1 MDRKNGNTEYYLGL
15 DMGTNSVGWAVTT
28 PGYDVV
34 KKHGKALWGIRLFE
48 EGKTAADRRAFRTA
62 RRRTARRSRR
72 LDLLQ
77 ELFAPA
83 VTAKDPGFFQRLNDA
98 RYLPDDKKEEQK
110 NTLFFDPDFTDK
122 DYHKAYPTIYHLRL
136 DLMKTDGPRDVRL
149 VYLALHHLIKHRG
162 HFLFESYN
170 PGQGGQEGRQ
180 AAEQFFNTTREVLDA
195 ELPAGKEE
203 ETALILEDKT
213 YGIRD
218 KAARLCVL
226 WGDSKSKMYKALASL
241 LAGGKVKLSVLYGD
255 EALKDADPKD
265 VSLSDA
271 GYDDN
276 AVKLQSALGDRFDL
290 ISSAKAVYDWSLL
303 AELMDGCS
311 TLSEAKVKIYE
322 KHKADLA
329 RLKKFLR
336 PHPAVYKTMFQSA
349 EKGSYASYAGVH
361 KVHGKKQPIASR
373 VQYDEFL
380 DGLKKVLAKLP
391 PSPEREEILQ
401 EIDAKRFLPKSV
413 SKDNGVIPY
422 QLQEKEMKLILE
434 HASRYLPFLN
444 ESDGKWTVKEKILS
458 LLTFRIPYY
467 VGPLNTHDKEKGF
480 AWAVR
485 KDPEG
490 HIYPWNFSEKIDVEA
505 SAEAFI
511 RNLTNK
517 CTYLLGEDVLP
528 KCSLLYSEYMVL
540 NELNNVKLPAGP
552 GAGEEEERKLGQR
565 EKEQIIA
572 ELFMKK
578 SKVTAKMLE
587 KFLQQERI
595 LQKGEH
601 ISGIDGDFKAS
612 LVSWRDLDRILGAGK
627 YSRAEREDMIRLI
640 TIFGAERSML
650 RRQLKMRHPGLSG
663 KQADDLSRLRY
674 KDWGRLSEK
683 FLTKIRPDQNPL
695 VNPATGEVEN
705 IIEAMRTHPL
715 NLMQILS
722 SDYGYRDAVDKLN
735 DAKAGGKTFNY
746 HSLEEMDLSPSVRRP
761 VWQTLA
767 IIKEVCHIMGG
778 APSRIFVEMAR
789 GKEAASKR
797 TRSRREQLLELYK
810 NCGKDAR
817 EWTEKLKNAPDEALR
832 SDRLY
837 LYYTQM
843 GRCMYTGE
851 TICLEDLQNSNVYDV
866 DHIYP
871 QSKTADDSLVNRV
884 LVKRQVNANKSDEYP
899 LAAAIQQK
907 MRPFWSVLLQKG
919 LIPEEKYRRLTRTTG
934 LSAEELAS
942 FVGRQLVETRQS
954 TKAAAEI
961 LRRLYPDTKIVYA
974 KAGNASRFRQDY
986 GFIKVRDVNDQHHA
1000 KDAYL
1005 NVVVGNVYFTK
1016 FTADPRNFFRE
1027 ANHVY
1032 SLNQAMYKYPVI
1044 RDGVTA
1050 WVPGEDGTI
1059 RTVRRWMGKHN
1070 ILYTRLAHRQTGGF
1084 FDQLLVKKGSGQV
1097 PIKQD
1102 GPISNISRY
1111 GGYNKAAIA
1120 YFMCVEAQNKK
1131 KGALLLV
1138 PVPLYLADQLHS
1150 DADRE
1155 AYCQSFWEANGKD
1168 FTEPH
1173 IKIREIKYDALLEI
1187 DGFRAHI
1194 SGRSN
1199 MRVLL
1204 RNAVQLCLDQDDE
1217 RLIKRISKFLNRKA
1231 LSKEER
1237 ITDFDQI
1244 TERNTMKLYQ
1254 MFERKTKMAVYSKKS
1269 DVLRENLEKGLEK
1282 FCKLSVEDRCNVLN
1296 EILHFFQCDR
1306 TLSDFSKIGGPKKTG
1321 TLLQGFDLTDESNIF
1336 LVEQSVTGFYERK
1349 IPLTLSDPS

>member
-1 MDRKNGNTEYYLGL
+1 MDWEKGKTEYYLGL

-48 EGKTAADRRAFRTA
+48 EGKTAAERRAFRTA
-62 RRRTARRSRR
+62 RRRTGRRSRR
-72 LDLLQ
+72 IDLLQ

-83 VTAKDPGFFQRLNDA
+83 IAAKDPGFFQRLNDA

-122 DYHKAYPTIYHLRL
+122 DYHKAYPTTYHLRL

-162 HFLFESYN
+162 HFLFESYD
-170 PGQGGQEGRQ
+170 PGQGGLEGRKVV
-180 AAEQFFNTTREVLDA
+180 ERFFITAREVLDA
-195 ELPAGKEE
+195 DLPAGKEE
-203 ETALILEDKT
+203 DTAVILEDKT
-213 YGIRD
+213 SGIRD
-218 KAARLCVL
+218 KSARLCVL
-226 WGDSKSKMYKALASL
+226 WGDSKSKIYKALSSL
-241 LAGGKVKLSVLYGD
+241 LAGGKVKLSALYED
-255 EALKDADPKD
+255 ESLQDADPGE

-271 GYDDN
+271 GYEDN
-276 AVKLQSALGDRFDL
+276 APKLQSAVGDRFDL
-290 ISSAKAVYDWSLL
+290 ITAAKAVYDWALL
-303 AELMDGCS
+303 AELMDGCG

-329 RLKKFLR
+329 RLKKLLQ
-336 PHPAVYKTMFQSA
+336 PYPAVYKAMFQSA
-349 EKGSYASYAGVH
+349 GKGSYASYAGLH
-361 KVHGKKQPIASR
+361 KIHGEKQPIEKR

-391 PSPEREEILQ
+391 PSPEREAILQ
-401 EIDAKRFLPKSV
+401 EINVKRFLPKAV

-422 QLQEKEMKLILE
+422 QLQEKEMDLILTR
-434 HASRYLPFLN
+434 ASRYLPFLN
-444 ESDGKWTVKEKILS
+444 KSDGKWTVKEKILS

-490 HIYPWNFSEKIDVEA
+490 HIYPWNFAEKIDVEA

-528 KCSLLYSEYMVL
+528 KSSLLYSEYMVL
-540 NELNNVKLPAGP
+540 NELNNVKVPETP
-552 GAGEEEERKLGQR
+552 GAERKLNR
-565 EKEQIIA
+565 EEKEKIIA

-578 SKVTAKMLE
+578 SKVTAKMME
-587 KFLQQERI
+587 NFLQREGI
-595 LQKGEH
+595 LPKGEH

-612 LVSWRDLDRILGAGK
+612 LAPWRDLDRILGAGQ

-650 RRQLKMRHPGLSG
+650 RRQLEMRYPGLSG
-663 KQADDLSRLRY
+663 KQADDLARLRY

-683 FLTKIRPDQNPL
+683 FLTGIRPSNLDKKAL
-695 VNPATGEVEN
+695 IDPATGEVEN
-705 IIEAMRTHPL
+705 IIEAMRTYSL

-722 SDYGYRDAVDKLN
+722 GDYGYRDAADKFN
-735 DAKAGGKTFNY
+735 DAKAGGKTFDY

-789 GKEAASKR
+789 GKEAAPKR
-797 TRSRREQLLELYK
+797 TRSRREQLIELYK

-817 EWTEKLKNAPDEALR
+817 EWTEKLKNASDEALR
-832 SDRLY
+832 GDRLY

-843 GRCMYTGE
+843 GKCMYTGE
-851 TICLEDLQNSNVYDV
+851 TIRLEDLKNSNVYDV

-884 LVKRQVNANKSDEYP
+884 LVKRQLNAEKSDAYP
-899 LAAAIQQK
+899 LSAAIQQK
-907 MRPFWSVLLQKG
+907 MKPFWQSLLQKG
-919 LIPEEKYRRLTRTTG
+919 LIPEEKYRRLTRTTR
-934 LSAEELAS
+934 LSADELAS

-961 LRRLYPDTKIVYA
+961 LRRLYPDTTVVYA

-1016 FTADPRNFFRE
+1016 FTADPRRFFSE
-1027 ANHVY
+1027 ANPVY
-1032 SLNQAMYKYPVI
+1032 SLNHAMYEHPVI
-1044 RDGVTA
+1044 RNGVTA

-1059 RTVRRWMGKHN
+1059 RAVRRWMGKHN
-1070 ILYTRLAHRQTGGF
+1070 ILYTRLAHRQSGGL

-1097 PIKQD
+1097 PIKQN
-1102 GPISNISRY
+1102 GPIANIDRY

-1120 YFMCVEAQNKK
+1120 CFMCVEAQNKK
-1131 KGALLLV
+1131 KEALHLV
-1138 PVPLYLADQLHS
+1138 PVPLYLTDQLHN

-1155 AYCQSFWEANGKD
+1155 AYCLSFWKANKKN
-1168 FTEPH
+1168 FTKPR
-1173 IKIREIKYDALLEI
+1173 IRIREIKYDALLEI

-1194 SGRSN
+1194 RGRTG
-1199 MRVLL
+1199 MRVILK
-1204 RNAVQLCLDQDDE
+1204 NGVQLCVSAAVEQ
-1217 RLIKRISKFLNRKA
+1217 LIKRINKFLERRKIN
-1231 LSKEER
+1231 KEEK
-1237 ITDFDQI
+1237 ITAFTKI
-1244 TERNTMKLYQ
+1244 TEEDAMKLYQ
-1254 MFERKTKMAVYSKKS
+1254 VFEEKARADVYIYASS
-1269 DVLRENLEKGLEK
+1269 ALRERLTQGRDVFSKLPLEDK
-1282 FCKLSVEDRCNVLN
+1282 CVVLN
-1296 EILHFFQCDR
+1296 EILHFFQCSPV
-1306 TLSDFSKIGGPKKTG
+1306 LSDLRLIDGPKQSG
-1321 TLLQGFDLTDESNIF
+1321 TILLGFDLTKQSHVF
-1336 LVEQSVTGFYERK
+1336 LVNQSVTGFYEKK
-1349 IPLTLSDPS
+1349 IPLTLSDKS